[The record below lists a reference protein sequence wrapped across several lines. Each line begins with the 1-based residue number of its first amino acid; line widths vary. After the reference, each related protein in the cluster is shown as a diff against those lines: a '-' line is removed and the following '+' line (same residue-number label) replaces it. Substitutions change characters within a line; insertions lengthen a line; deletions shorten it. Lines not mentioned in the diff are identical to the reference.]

1 MIEKGSVLVI
11 RQAFKLAIEG
21 VVIGFRG
28 SLQKEIIRHV
38 AKQDRRAFQTL
49 CFKAISYITLRALT
63 ISGKR
68 RLFKRGRT

>member
-1 MIEKGSVLVI
+1 MIGKGSVLVM

-21 VVIGFRG
+21 VVIGFGG
-28 SLQKEIIRHV
+28 SLQKEMIRHI
-38 AKQDRRAFQTL
+38 AKQDGRAFQTS
-49 CFKAISYITLRALT
+49 CFGAVSHITSRALA